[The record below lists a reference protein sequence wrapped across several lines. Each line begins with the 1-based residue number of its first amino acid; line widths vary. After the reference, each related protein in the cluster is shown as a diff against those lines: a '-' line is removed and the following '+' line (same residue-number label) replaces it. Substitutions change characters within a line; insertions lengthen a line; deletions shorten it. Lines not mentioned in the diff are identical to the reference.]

1 MRSLI
6 FLTILLSLSTC
17 VSCRANELAKDKFV
31 TIPIFYLTD
40 RAKSKAGFGG
50 QRKLENGTSI
60 YSLNTGSI
68 DCSLRNWQNKT
79 LTDFKSNLGWRE
91 SQKGENAKAIPLDGS
106 GSKEAYKKLGEAIT
120 EAALKTDKKEVF
132 VIIHGFNTDFA
143 AATKSAAELAY
154 NVECPVVAF
163 DWVSKGKLGQYAVD
177 ACNNEWSQEH
187 FDRFLDELKTLK
199 EKSGIKFTLLAH
211 SMGNRL
217 SIRSAPILKGQHIFK
232 EFYLVDPDFDAETF
246 VHYLLRYARNTE
258 ETNTNSASKGKLEPA
273 KVSILFSHRDRALP
287 FAEAI
292 FGGYTRL
299 GQAADKML
307 ATIFEPA
314 VESESSE
321 PVGEK
326 MTPENTSLTPELRPD
341 WLLKFEW
348 IDFTAI
354 DKGAVGHTIPYKL
367 ISNLWSKSKP
377 GEGLELV
384 DSENSSP
391 NQLSRFFLDAFHE
404 KQHISSRLGNCKRV
418 VVVKPEKED
427 KERSTQK
434 NSSKKTA
441 PLEIQTQS
449 K

>member
-1 MRSLI
+1 MRFLI
-6 FLTILLSLSTC
+6 SLTILLSLTTGTI
-17 VSCRANELAKDKFV
+17 CRANESAKDKFI
-31 TIPIFYLTD
+31 TIPVLYITD
-40 RAKSKAGFGG
+40 RARSKSSFGG

-60 YSLNTGSI
+60 YNLNTGSI
-68 DCSLRNWQNKT
+68 NWSLKNSQNKT
-79 LTDFKSNLGWRE
+79 LTDDEKNIGWHESSKNETSKPTPLEGCGSN
-91 SQKGENAKAIPLDGS
+91 
-106 GSKEAYKKLGEAIT
+106 EAYKKLGEAIT
-120 EAALKTDKKEVF
+120 EAALKTEKKEVF
-132 VIIHGFNTDFA
+132 VIIHGFNTDFE

-154 NVECPVVAF
+154 NVECPVVAY
-163 DWVSKGKLGQYAVD
+163 DWVSKGKVGQYAVD

-187 FDRFLDELKTLK
+187 FDRFLDELKMIK

-232 EFYLVDPDFDAETF
+232 GFYLVDPDFDAETF
-246 VHYLLRYARNTE
+246 IHYLLRYARNTE
-258 ETNTNSASKGKLEPA
+258 EMSANSAIKDKREPA

-314 VESESSE
+314 AESESTE
-321 PVGEK
+321 PVGKK
-326 MTPENTSLTPELRPD
+326 MTPETTTLAPELRPD

-354 DKGAVGHTIPYKL
+354 DKGAVGHTIPYEL
-367 ISNLWSKSKP
+367 ISNLWSKSKA

-391 NQLSRFFLDAFHE
+391 NHLSRFFLDAFHE
-404 KQHISSRLGNCKRV
+404 RQHISSRLGNCKRV
-418 VVVKPEKED
+418 VVVKPEKENTT
-427 KERSTQK
+427 STTRK
-434 NSSKKTA
+434 SSDEKTVA
-441 PLEIQTQS
+441 PEVPPQS